1 MDHSFMYSSC
11 VFFDEVLVCPRAPT
25 GSKHLLC
32 PAGTNAPSSYCE
44 APCKPRGIL
53 LLFSSFLYIKKNSL
67 CVTDIKSKAP
77 WQQHPEVLPAKHF
90 WSEFNWREKEEEGRK
105 WREGGRVKKNKKG
118 ETQVVSSNQHELQ
131 VGLLCFISWFC
142 CQIFVP
148 HYWTW
153 TGVSLFF

>member
-53 LLFSSFLYIKKNSL
+53 LLFSSFLYIKKKKIPFARQILNQKRLGNSTL
-67 CVTDIKSKAP
+67 RSCQQSTSEVNLIDGKRKRKAG
-77 WQQHPEVLPAKHF
+77 
-90 WSEFNWREKEEEGRK
+90 SGG
-105 WREGGRVKKNKKG
+105 REGKKNKKG

-131 VGLLCFISWFC
+131 VGLLCFISRFC

-148 HYWTW
+148 HY
-153 TGVSLFF
+153 